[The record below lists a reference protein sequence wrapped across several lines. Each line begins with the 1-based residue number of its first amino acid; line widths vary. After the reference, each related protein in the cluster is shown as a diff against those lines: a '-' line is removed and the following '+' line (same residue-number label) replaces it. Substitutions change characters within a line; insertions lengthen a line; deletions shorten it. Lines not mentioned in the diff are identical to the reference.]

1 MVNCKYCNSEMEGK
15 QDFCGT
21 CGNFTTGEKNV
32 LMDVIKKIGK
42 GFKNPSAFIRNSKG
56 SDIVTTGIMFSMIIL
71 ISIVEMIVFKN
82 SKAGSFAN
90 TIFVSSKSYMVI
102 LFQVLT
108 MAVFIG
114 VLYLGIKI
122 KKSSKVNLLS
132 VANLLVYASMFMALF
147 SFVGLLLLFITPILG
162 GMAVCIGSLIYYIL
176 IYQGLRE
183 SYGFDARS
191 SFITL
196 MGTHF
201 AVIFIL
207 YLVVKLLG

>member
-1 MVNCKYCNSEMEGK
+1 MVNCKYCNSEMEEK
-15 QDFCGT
+15 QAFCGK
-21 CGNFTTGEKNV
+21 CGNFTTGESNV
-32 LMDVIKKIGK
+32 LMDALKKIGK

-56 SDIVTTGIMFSMIIL
+56 SDIVTTGIMFGIIIL
-71 ISIVEMIVFKN
+71 TSIVEMLIFKN
-82 SKAGSFAN
+82 SKVGSFTT
-90 TIFVSSKSYMVI
+90 TIFASSKSYMVI
-102 LFQVLT
+102 LFQILT
-108 MAVFIG
+108 MVVFIG
-114 VLYLGIKI
+114 VLYLGIRI
-122 KKSSKVNLLS
+122 KKGSKVNLLS
-132 VANLLVYASMFMALF
+132 VANLLVYASVFMALF

-183 SYGFDARS
+183 SYGFDERS

-201 AVIFIL
+201 VVIFIL